1 MKLPAMNLEAL
12 RTIPLMQKI
21 AFVVLILAG
30 IIVVFYY
37 YVVEPKSMEIA
48 NLQGEIGKLD
58 TEIQTL
64 TIKVKHLDEL
74 IAANKQLEIEL
85 AKKKE
90 RLPPEEEAVMLLKQV
105 SDLGI
110 RLGLDIKLWK
120 PGAKSEDPSKL
131 FVRLPV
137 NVEVSGGYHTAALFF
152 DRINSLPRIRGAKGY
167 LFTTSG
173 ETPVSG
179 FSRAKH
185 RFESRDGGTQMCDT
199 VEYALPLGPLGELA
213 HRLTVKKDLERVF
226 DYRAEQIAALFRDPA
241 AVSI

>member
-12 RTIPLMQKI
+12 RTIPLMQKV
-21 AFVVLILAG
+21 AFVVLVLVG
-30 IIVVFYY
+30 IVVLFYY
-37 YVVEPKSMEIA
+37 YVVEPKSTEIA
-48 NLQGEIGKLD
+48 TLQGDIGKLD

-74 IAANKQLEIEL
+74 MAANKQLEIEL

-120 PGAKSEDPSKL
+120 PGVKSEDASKL

-152 DRINSLPRIRGAKGY
+152 DRIGSLPRIVTVSNLKMGTPKTEKGRVVMQ
-167 LFTTSG
+167 T
-173 ETPVSG
+173 
-179 FSRAKH
+179 
-185 RFESRDGGTQMCDT
+185 
-199 VEYALPLGPLGELA
+199 
-213 HRLTVKKDLERVF
+213 VF
-226 DYRAEQIAALFRDPA
+226 DLIAYAAPQDVKVAAAAPPA
-241 AVSI
+241 APK

>member
-1 MKLPAMNLEAL
+1 MKMSEVNLDIL
-12 RTIPLMQKI
+12 RTVPLMQKV
-21 AFVVLILAG
+21 ALLVLVLAG
-30 IIVVFYY
+30 IVVAFYY
-37 YVVEPKSMEIA
+37 YVAEPKSAEVA
-48 NLQGEIGKLD
+48 ALQAAVGTLD

-120 PGAKSEDPSKL
+120 ASAKIEDPSKL

-137 NVEVSGGYHTAALFF
+137 NVELSGGYHTSALFF
-152 DRINSLPRIRGAKGY
+152 DRIKSFPRIITVSNLKMGSPKTEKGR
-167 LFTTSG
+167 
-173 ETPVSG
+173 VV
-179 FSRAKH
+179 
-185 RFESRDGGTQMCDT
+185 TQT
-199 VEYALPLGPLGELA
+199 
-213 HRLTVKKDLERVF
+213 VF
-226 DYRAEQIAALFRDPA
+226 DLVAYAAPQDLKVAA
-241 AVSI
+241 AVPATAAK

>member
-1 MKLPAMNLEAL
+1 MKMPEVNLEVL
-12 RTIPLMQKI
+12 RTIPLMQKVGLL
-21 AFVVLILAG
+21 ALILGG
-30 IIVVFYY
+30 IVIAFYY
-37 YVVEPKSMEIA
+37 YVVEPKNTEIA
-48 NLQGEIGKLD
+48 GLQEQVGRLDQEISA
-58 TEIQTL
+58 L

-120 PGAKSEDPSKL
+120 PGGKSEDSSKL

-152 DRINSLPRIRGAKGY
+152 DRINSLPRIVTVSNLKMGSPKTEKGR
-167 LFTTSG
+167 
-173 ETPVSG
+173 VV
-179 FSRAKH
+179 
-185 RFESRDGGTQMCDT
+185 TQTIFDL
-199 VEYALPLGPLGELA
+199 VAYAAPQE
-213 HRLTVKKDLERVF
+213 VKV
-226 DYRAEQIAALFRDPA
+226 AA
-241 AVSI
+241 AVPAPIAK